1 MTEAGEGLER
11 LRKDQEERSERDR
24 GTERVRAGDRGEE
37 RVRETGTGQ
46 RDRDRQRDSRRLSEQ
61 DRESG
66 APSRNHHQSPNWGNH
81 GLTWTLGVKVKVGTK
96 PAGPLTGRWC
106 SVPLRSVTG

>member
-37 RVRETGTGQ
+37 RVRETGT
-46 RDRDRQRDSRRLSEQ
+46 
-61 DRESG
+61 DRE
-66 APSRNHHQSPNWGNH
+66 
-81 GLTWTLGVKVKVGTK
+81 T
-96 PAGPLTGRWC
+96 AGD
-106 SVPLRSVTG
+106 